1 MTRKTGW
8 PQEMFLMQD
17 DCSKL
22 SRWFASRIDARET
35 IRRVFRKEDMTQK
48 NILKMAAD
56 SGLELYGL
64 GKDRAKFIHHLE
76 AFAKLVAD
84 EKKESCAKLC
94 EGLTNYRVGS
104 VRADFASAIRATK

>member
-35 IRRVFRKEDMTQK
+35 VRRVFRKEDMTQNK
-48 NILKMAAD
+48 IK
-56 SGLELYGL
+56 ELAGHR
-64 GKDRAKFIHHLE
+64 DVSPWVI
-76 AFAKLVAD
+76 KLVAD
-84 EKKESCAKLC
+84 AVKLERESCAKLC

-104 VRADFASAIRATK
+104 VRADFAAAIRAKK